1 MKRSVYLFLTAL
13 MICTVL
19 IGCDFNK
26 TKTDTTPSESA
37 DAAVD
42 MEPDGSDLDTTDDT
56 ATTDAGEPT
65 NTRHQLTDASLADD
79 NDDRGVMTASKGTNN
94 RSNLMFDGKKGID
107 NTTTAIRST
116 TEDAAYQVKK
126 TASQAKTAARSAGNR
141 LKSLDS
147 AQYGAM
153 RTPMNYSIPGDPVT
167 IGLADRAQ
175 TQRLPVFKQAS
186 YEQMLRNAR
195 VHDSDGFLGDHENA
209 TTPGIRL

>member
-13 MICTVL
+13 MICTLLV
-19 IGCDFNK
+19 GCNFNTK
-26 TKTDTTPSESA
+26 KTDTTPAESE
-37 DAAVD
+37 AAVD
-42 MEPDGSDLDTTDDT
+42 MEPDASDLDVTDDT

-94 RSNLMFDGKKGID
+94 RSNLLFNDDNGTKK
-107 NTTTAIRST
+107 TTNVIRNA

-126 TASQAKTAARSAGNR
+126 TATQAKTAARTAGNR

-167 IGLADRAQ
+167 LGLADRAQ